1 MTKNSP
7 RMSVQFLHNG
17 ATLAGALL
25 FYYYF
30 PISGESSP
38 LWQWLL
44 FVVGLGLLIWW
55 IVRELRR
62 QLTAG
67 SKGVRVRNLITLL
80 YPLVALFALCYYLI
94 QESDPTQFDGM
105 VTRTDSLYYT
115 VITLG
120 TIGYGD
126 VHAVG
131 QVARVITMIQVA
143 FDLVVIGACVAVA
156 GSRIQVMLSQQWAGP
171 GEPAAPVQGSDQVS
185 EVPNTNGQH

>member
-1 MTKNSP
+1 
-7 RMSVQFLHNG
+7 MSVQVLHNG

-25 FYYYF
+25 FYYDF

-80 YPLVALFALCYYLI
+80 LQDLGRSHHRGAGVPADRSMGCAALPAAAH
-94 QESDPTQFDGM
+94 DPT
-105 VTRTDSLYYT
+105 
-115 VITLG
+115 
-120 TIGYGD
+120 
-126 VHAVG
+126 
-131 QVARVITMIQVA
+131 
-143 FDLVVIGACVAVA
+143 LVVAA
-156 GSRIQVMLSQQWAGP
+156 GSGHPRR
-171 GEPAAPVQGSDQVS
+171 
-185 EVPNTNGQH
+185 